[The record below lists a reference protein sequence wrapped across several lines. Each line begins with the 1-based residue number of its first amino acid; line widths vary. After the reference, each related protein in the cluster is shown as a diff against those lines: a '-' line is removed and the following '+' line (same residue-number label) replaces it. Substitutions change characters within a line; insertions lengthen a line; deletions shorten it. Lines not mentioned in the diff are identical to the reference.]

1 MTQPYCYEYPRPAV
15 TVDTVTFA
23 VDRSTLCALMVRR
36 GQPPFEGQWA
46 LPGGFIDLEEDA
58 EPAARRELQEETGIV
73 ISPSSPFEP
82 LGFYANPGRDP
93 RGRTI
98 SLAFA
103 AVIPPPLPEPSGGD
117 DASKASWI
125 PADPPEHPLAFDH
138 AIILAD
144 ALEWLRKGVEAGPLG
159 LALLPDPFDRD
170 DARSMFHAVGL
181 PLRHSARW
189 LGRCVKEEWIEP
201 LEDDAQRYRPKR

>member
-1 MTQPYCYEYPRPAV
+1 MTQSYCYDFPRPAV
-15 TVDTVTFA
+15 TVDTVAFA
-23 VDRSTLCALMVRR
+23 VDRSALRVLMIRR

-46 LPGGFIDLEEDA
+46 LPGGFLDLDEAAD
-58 EPAARRELQEETGIV
+58 PAARRELFEETGIEV
-73 ISPSSPFEP
+73 QPSLPFEP
-82 LGFYANPGRDP
+82 LGFYSAPGRDP

-98 SLAFA
+98 SLAYA
-103 AVIPPPLPEPSGGD
+103 TVLPPPPPEPSGGD
-117 DASKASWI
+117 DAAEASWI
-125 PADPPEHPLAFDH
+125 IADSPDRPLAFDH
-138 AIILAD
+138 AQILND

-189 LGRCVKEEWIEP
+189 LGRCAKERWIEP
-201 LEDDAQRYRPKR
+201 VEGDSQRYRPKR

>member
-1 MTQPYCYEYPRPAV
+1 MTQSYCYDFPRPAV
-15 TVDTVTFA
+15 TVDTVAFA
-23 VDRSTLCALMVRR
+23 VDRSALRVLMIRR

-46 LPGGFIDLEEDA
+46 LPGGFLDLDEAA
-58 EPAARRELQEETGIV
+58 EPAARRELLEETGIEV
-73 ISPSSPFEP
+73 KSTLPFQP
-82 LGFYANPGRDP
+82 LGFYSAPGRDP

-98 SLAFA
+98 SLAYA
-103 AVIPPPLPEPSGGD
+103 TVLPPPPPEPAGGD
-117 DASKASWI
+117 DAAEASWVI
-125 PADPPEHPLAFDH
+125 ADSPDRPLAFDH
-138 AIILAD
+138 ALILND

-189 LGRCVKEEWIEP
+189 LGRCAKEQWIEP
-201 LEDDAQRYRPKR
+201 LEGDAQRYRPRR